1 MRQANNFYDSLS
13 VGYWGLLCLI
23 LTGLTSCSNFNLATI
38 DPNIME
44 IRNVLKVTD
53 INTPVYIQGKVEKHA
68 PLLKKHVYQLNDDT
82 GKIWVLTNKDNLRV
96 GSRVTVKGQ
105 LKYQS
110 IPLAGRELGE
120 LYVEEQ

>member
-1 MRQANNFYDSLS
+1 MRQANNFYNSLS
-13 VGYWGLLCLI
+13 VGYWGLFCLI
-23 LTGLTSCSNFNLATI
+23 LTGLTSCNNFNLATI
-38 DPNIME
+38 DPNIMP
-44 IRNVLKVTD
+44 IRSLKAD
-53 INTPVYIQGKVEKHA
+53 KSNTTVYIQGKVEKHA
-68 PLLKKHVYQLNDDT
+68 PLLKKHVYQLDDNT

-120 LYVEEQ
+120 FYVEEQ